1 MDRGT
6 WQAVVHEVTE
16 ELDTTYNMTKQQQQ
30 QHLFRESNRNAFAS
44 CWNLISPV
52 QCDL

>member
-16 ELDTTYNMTKQQQQ
+16 ESDTTYNMTKQQQQ
-30 QHLFRESNRNAFAS
+30 PLFRESDGNAFAS
-44 CWNLISPV
+44 CWSLFSPV
-52 QCDL
+52 QCDLS